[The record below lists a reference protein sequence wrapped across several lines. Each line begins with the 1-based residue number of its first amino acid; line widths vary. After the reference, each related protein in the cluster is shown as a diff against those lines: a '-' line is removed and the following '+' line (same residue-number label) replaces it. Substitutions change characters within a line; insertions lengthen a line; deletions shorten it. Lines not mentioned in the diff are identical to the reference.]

1 MFLRQ
6 YPLRN
11 SKTNGQIRS
20 NILICCKQSVTTCR
34 RLFQTSLCIATI
46 TVSVILQQIGRLATF
61 IGYICVENNERY
73 FIFFSPPGLERHP
86 VSRDLVTKITTIY
99 LNLTADK
106 YKNVTWSTTCH
117 SNATS

>member
-46 TVSVILQQIGRLATF
+46 TVSVILQKIGRLATF
-61 IGYICVENNERY
+61 IGYSCVENNERF
-73 FIFFSPPGLERHP
+73 FISFSPPGLERHP

-99 LNLTADK
+99 LNLTVDK